1 MAKGSVRK
9 KGKKWYYRFYVE
21 DASGNLVQKEFAGTE
36 SKSETEKLLRQ
47 AMEDYESKKFIAKAD
62 NITLGELLDIWS
74 EEELKVGTL
83 SNGTVG
89 NYLQAVNRIKQH
101 PISDRKLK
109 TVTSE
114 HLQQF
119 MDLLTFGG
127 TAGNFISKGYTKDY
141 VHSYSAVLQQAFRFA
156 VFPKQWITFNPMQY
170 VVLKRKTENVDLFA
184 EDKAEDVNAKP
195 LTHEM
200 YQKLLEQL
208 GKRSKDAILP
218 VQIAYYTGL
227 RLGEVAGL
235 TWQDINLEEQYLTVR
250 RSVRYNGARHKTE
263 IGPTKRKQVRVVDF
277 GDTLAEILKTAKK
290 EQHKQRFQYGQ
301 LYHRNYYKEVREKN
315 RVHYEYYNLDGTQEV
330 PMDYTEIF
338 FVCLRSDGC
347 LELPS
352 TVETACRSASR
363 KVPELEGFHFHTLRH
378 TYTTNLLSNGAQ
390 PKDVQELLGHS
401 DVSTTIPVPNSNTK
415 PVAVHTD
422 IHDEYKKVKRFSLV
436 G

>member
-1 MAKGSVRK
+1 M
-9 KGKKWYYRFYVE
+9 
-21 DASGNLVQKEFAGTE
+21 
-36 SKSETEKLLRQ
+36 
-47 AMEDYESKKFIAKAD
+47 
-62 NITLGELLDIWS
+62 
-74 EEELKVGTL
+74 
-83 SNGTVG
+83 
-89 NYLQAVNRIKQH
+89 
-101 PISDRKLK
+101 
-109 TVTSE
+109 
-114 HLQQF
+114 
-119 MDLLTFGG
+119 
-127 TAGNFISKGYTKDY
+127 
-141 VHSYSAVLQQAFRFA
+141 
-156 VFPKQWITFNPMQY
+156 
-170 VVLKRKTENVDLFA
+170 VLKRKTENVNLFA
-184 EDKAEDVNAKP
+184 EDDAEDVNAKP
-195 LTHEM
+195 LTHET

-218 VQIAYYTGL
+218 VQIAYFTGL

-235 TWQDINLEEQYLTVR
+235 TWQDINLEEQYLIVR

-263 IGPTKRKQVRVVDF
+263 IGPTKRKKVRVVDF
-277 GDTLAEILKTAKK
+277 GDTLAGILKTAKK
-290 EQHKQRFQYGQ
+290 EQRKQRFQYGQ

-401 DVSTTIPVPNSNTK
+401 DVSTTMNVYAHATREAKQNSARLLDK
-415 PVAVHTD
+415 VA
-422 IHDEYKKVKRFSLV
+422 
-436 G
+436 GQ

>member
-9 KGKKWYYRFYVE
+9 KGKKWYYRFYIE
-21 DASGNLVQKEFAGTE
+21 DASGNLVQKEYAGTE

-47 AMEDYESKKFIAKAD
+47 AMDDYESKKFIAKAD
-62 NITLGELLDIWS
+62 NITLGGLLDIWA

-89 NYLQAVNRIKQH
+89 NYLQALNRIKQH
-101 PISDRKLK
+101 PISERKLK

-127 TAGNFISKGYTKDY
+127 TAGNFVSKGYSKDY
-141 VHSYSAVLQQAFRFA
+141 IHSYSAVLQQSFRFA
-156 VFPKQWITFNPMQY
+156 IFPKQFITFNPMQY
-170 VVLKRKTENVDLFA
+170 VVLKKKTENVDLFA
-184 EDKAEDVNAKP
+184 DGDTEEMNVKP
-195 LTHEM
+195 LTYEM

-208 GKRSKDAILP
+208 SKRSKDAILP
-218 VQIAYYTGL
+218 VQIAYFTGL

-235 TWQDINLEEQYLTVR
+235 SWQDINLEEQYLTVR
-250 RSVRYNGARHKTE
+250 RSVRYNNARHQTE
-263 IGPTKRKQVRVVDF
+263 IGPTKRKKVRIVDF
-277 GDTLAEILKTAKK
+277 GDTLANILRTAKK

-315 RVHYEYYNLDGTQEV
+315 RVYYEYYNLDGTQEV
-330 PMDYTEIF
+330 PMDYTEIS
-338 FVCLRSDGC
+338 FVCLRTDGC

-352 TVETACRSASR
+352 TVETACRAASR
-363 KVPELEGFHFHTLRH
+363 KVPELEGFHFHFLRH

-401 DVSTTIPVPNSNTK
+401 DGSTTMNVYAHATREAKRNSAK
-415 PVAVHTD
+415 LLD
-422 IHDEYKKVKRFSLV
+422 KVV
-436 G
+436 GQ